1 LKKKK
6 NITVV
11 IADDHT
17 ILRRGLRALLHEY
30 TDLEVV
36 GEAASGDQALEQV
49 RLNKPDVLLLDI
61 SMPGT
66 GGVEAAGEVRK
77 LSPQTRVVI
86 LTMHTERAY
95 LNSAIAAGASGY
107 VLKSSLD
114 SDLVSAI
121 RAAHEGKTFIDSGVA
136 GHLVDKAL
144 GQDSSRQDTVKEVY
158 DLLSRREQQVLKL
171 VAEGSTNQE
180 IASEAC
186 ISVKSVESYRARLL
200 TKLQIGSKRELV
212 RFAIEAGLLSGTTAT
227 AHPR

>member
-1 LKKKK
+1 
-6 NITVV
+6 
-11 IADDHT
+11 
-17 ILRRGLRALLHEY
+17 LRRGLRALLNEY
-30 TDLEVV
+30 TDLAVV

-66 GGVEAAGEVRK
+66 GGVEAAAEVRR
-77 LSPQTRVVI
+77 LSPHTRVVI

-136 GHLVDKAL
+136 GHLIDKAL
-144 GQDSSRQDTVKEVY
+144 GQDGARQDTVKEAY
-158 DLLSRREQQVLKL
+158 GLLSRREQQVLKL
-171 VAEGSTNQE
+171 VAEGNTNQE

-200 TKLQIGSKRELV
+200 KKLRIGSKRELV
-212 RFAIEAGLLSGTTAT
+212 RFAIEAGLLSRRA
-227 AHPR
+227 PISDSR